1 MEGSEA
7 PAAGRECDGTAE
19 GGGTDVSVGSAWMPG
34 AGS

>member
-19 GGGTDVSVGSAWMPG
+19 GGTDVSVGSAWMPG